1 MLARVGELEAQL
13 AQREKLILR
22 LCELLAAAAEDRL
35 GALRRAGGRRAEAEA
50 LHRRVERALATLEP
64 GGAPL
69 ASQRVA
75 WEAGGGGT
83 PPKPGGDKKA
93 AKELAEE
100 LRGVRQAL
108 GALLEGDR
116 SDEQAT
122 PTPTLTLSLTLAL
135 A

>member
-1 MLARVGELEAQL
+1 M
-13 AQREKLILR
+13 
-22 LCELLAAAAEDRL
+22 
-35 GALRRAGGRRAEAEA
+35 
-50 LHRRVERALATLEP
+50 P
-64 GGAPL
+64 
-69 ASQRVA
+69 
-75 WEAGGGGT
+75 

-122 PTPTLTLSLTLAL
+122 PTPTLLTLSLTLAL